1 MTAGGAGGSAG
12 RRQGVG
18 GAQWWYHLGL
28 AALTPAICGFF
39 VYRVTLGRKPVVG
52 LRERLGWLPRGV
64 ASACRRSPGDRLVW
78 IHAVSVGEAV
88 PAQALAAAI
97 QSRDPDV
104 RIVVSS
110 TTTGGREMAQS
121 RLACARAFFYLP
133 YDLPWC
139 VERTLDAVSPDVLV
153 IMETELWP
161 NLLAAARARG
171 INTMVANARI
181 SDRAFGRFLR
191 FRWLYR
197 WVLSNV
203 SLVAA
208 QSLLCAQ
215 RFAELGA
222 PPERVQVLGN
232 LKFDEARPDVPG
244 DRCRELRGQLGL
256 EERHQVLVFG
266 STAPE
271 ENEALLDAFAV
282 IRAEEPHAR
291 LIIAPRHLERVSD
304 CVRTAEQH
312 GFRTVLRSQLPAA
325 GDNDRVIVL
334 DTFGEL
340 ATLYA
345 LSTVAFIGRSLVPLG
360 GGNLLQPLGF
370 GVPVVFGPH
379 MENFREAARSALE
392 AGVAFEVTS
401 AAGLAEACYRLLRS
415 PDERARVAQR
425 ASAWLAENA
434 GAAGRH
440 ADALAGLLGWQ
451 GTEAQ

>member
-1 MTAGGAGGSAG
+1 MTADSSSGSAEHPQ
-12 RRQGVG
+12 RVG
-18 GAQWWYHLGL
+18 GAQWWYRLGL
-28 AALTPAICGFF
+28 AALAPALCGFF
-39 VYRVTLGRKPVVG
+39 AHRITLGGKPTVG
-52 LRERLGWLPRGV
+52 LRERLGWLPESVV
-64 ASACRRSPGDRLVW
+64 AACRRSPGDRMVW

-97 QSRDPDV
+97 QSIDSSV

-110 TTTGGREMAQS
+110 TTPSGREMAQS
-121 RLACARAFFYLP
+121 RLPFACAFFYLP

-139 VERTLDAVSPDVLV
+139 VERTLDAVSPDALV

-161 NLLAAARARG
+161 NLLAAARERG
-171 INTMVANARI
+171 IRTMIANARI

-203 SLVAA
+203 DLVAA
-208 QSLLCAQ
+208 QSPLCAQ
-215 RFAELGA
+215 RFLDLGA
-222 PPERVQVLGN
+222 RPGRVQVLGN
-232 LKFDEARPDVPG
+232 LKFDEARPDVSE
-244 DRCRELRGQLGL
+244 DQCRELRGRLGFD
-256 EERHQVLVFG
+256 ERDLVLVFG

-282 IRAEEPHAR
+282 IRAEETRAR
-291 LIIAPRHLERVSD
+291 LIMAPRHLERVPD
-304 CVRTAEQH
+304 CVRAAEQH
-312 GFRTVLRSQLPAA
+312 GFRTILRSQLPAD
-325 GDNDRVIVL
+325 GDNDRIVVL

-345 LSTVAFIGRSLVPLG
+345 LSAVAFIGRSLVPLG

-370 GVPVVFGPH
+370 AVPVVFGPH

-392 AGVAFEVTS
+392 AGLAFEVAS
-401 AAGLAEACYRLLRS
+401 SGDLAEVCCRLLRS
-415 PDERARVAQR
+415 PDERARIAER
-425 ASAWLAENA
+425 APAFLADNA

-440 ADALAGLLGWQ
+440 AEALAGLLGWC